1 LRVLKRGV
9 FQTDRQNL
17 KLSNSLKLSFNF
29 YDYEEGVIRT
39 LGVLNDTNNALYAV
53 ESRTDKVILKI
64 FIC

>member
-17 KLSNSLKLSFNF
+17 KHSNSLKLSFNF